1 MFWTPLRS
9 GFVVI
14 YQPLNENMLKFSR
27 NRNPENNILDLL
39 MQSG

>member
-14 YQPLNENMLKFSR
+14 YQPMNENILKFSR
-27 NRNPENNILDLL
+27 NRNPENNLLDLL
-39 MQSG
+39 M